1 MNKTSRFKRLG
12 RLLLVSLVLNSLSQ
26 ILLALPAA
34 IALVG
39 AVPHY
44 GWSLLV
50 TTGVKILL
58 LTPLTAIIPGLL
70 MLFGLRFGAWA
81 CLPMCILL
89 MILGPWPGTS
99 IGQFL
104 LGYWIIVLLGRF
116 AWLKGRDLYYYVR
129 AKT

>member
-44 GWSLLV
+44 AWSLLV

-58 LTPLTAIIPGLL
+58 LTPLTAVIPGLL

-104 LGYWIIVLLGRF
+104 LGYWIIALLGRF
-116 AWLKGRDLYYYVR
+116 AWLKGRDLYYYAR
-129 AKT
+129 AKS

>member
-44 GWSLLV
+44 VWSLLV

-129 AKT
+129 AKS